1 MAHILIVDDEESLAD
16 GIAEYLQLQGHT
28 AVVANSLEQAR
39 KAVKKQAPTVVLLDL
54 MLPDGSGLEL
64 FEAFENRTPE
74 KIIIITG
81 HSGVKSIIGSM
92 VGDGVIYMKKPIELR
107 DLDGI
112 LNTLDDEPTESK
124 PGSEHFGLL
133 LGDSPAMQKLYKVI
147 RQVAVTDST
156 VFIQGESG
164 TGKEL
169 VSEAIHKI
177 SEREGKF
184 VPVNCGGLTVDLVSS
199 QLFGHEKG
207 SFTGADQKHAGFF
220 ERAKDGTLFLDEITE
235 MPMEIQTHLL
245 RVLETGSVLRVGSEK
260 ELPVNAR
267 LLAATNRDPLEAVKE
282 GVLRKDLYYRL
293 RVFPLVL
300 PPLRERQGDVTL
312 LATSFMEELNQRNGA
327 EKQLS
332 AEALRRLEQHNWP
345 GNVRELKHTI
355 HRAFIMAES
364 DLVEVPDRFDE
375 DLPGE
380 IEGLSVGRSIADVEK
395 DLIVSTLAHFDG
407 DKTAAAATLGVSLKT
422 LYNRLKAY
430 EDEDIPA

>member
-1 MAHILIVDDEESLAD
+1 MAHILIVDDEESLAT
-16 GIAEYLQLQGHT
+16 GIAEYLQLQGHSADT
-28 AVVANSLEQAR
+28 ANSLKEAR
-39 KAVKKQAPTVVLLDL
+39 QAVKEKLPTVLLLDL

-64 FEAFENRTPE
+64 FDAFENHTPE

-81 HSGVKSIIGSM
+81 HTGVKSIIGSM

-112 LNTLDDEPTESK
+112 LNTLNDAPPEYT

-133 LGDSPAMQKLYKVI
+133 LGDSPAMQKLYKTI

-169 VSEAIHKI
+169 VAEAIHKL
-177 SEREGKF
+177 SGREGKF

-207 SFTGADQKHAGFF
+207 SFTGADKQHAGFF
-220 ERAKDGTLFLDEITE
+220 ERAGNGTLFLDEITE

-245 RVLETGSVLRVGSEK
+245 RVLETGRVLRVGSEQ

-267 LLAATNRDPLEAVKE
+267 LLAATNRDPAEAVDE
-282 GVLRKDLYYRL
+282 RTLRKDLYYRL

-300 PPLRERQGDVTL
+300 PPLRERKGDVTL
-312 LATSFMEELNQRNGA
+312 LATSFMQEINQRNNTD
-327 EKQLS
+327 KQLS
-332 AEALRRLEQHNWP
+332 NEALRRLEQHSWP
-345 GNVRELKHTI
+345 GNVRELKHAI
-355 HRAFIMAES
+355 HRAYIMAES
-364 DLVEVPDRFDE
+364 DLVEMPERFDD

-380 IEGLSVGRSIADVEK
+380 IEGLSVGRSIADVER
-395 DLIVSTLAHFDG
+395 DLIMSTLEHFDG
-407 DKTAAAATLGVSLKT
+407 DKNAAAATLGISLKT
-422 LYNRLKAY
+422 LYNRLKSY
-430 EDEDIPA
+430 EDEGSPV

>member
-1 MAHILIVDDEESLAD
+1 MAHILIVDDEESLAA

-28 AVVANSLEQAR
+28 AVVANSLEEAR
-39 KAVKKQAPTVVLLDL
+39 KAVKKQPPAVLLLDL

-64 FEAFENRTPE
+64 FDAFEKHAPE

-92 VGDGVIYMKKPIELR
+92 VGDGVLYMKKPIELR

-112 LNTLDDEPTESK
+112 LNTVDDEPPEST

-133 LGDSPAMQKLYKVI
+133 LGDSPAMQKLYKII

-169 VSEAIHKI
+169 VAEAIHKL
-177 SEREGKF
+177 SERAGKF
-184 VPVNCGGLTVDLVSS
+184 VPVNCGGLTIDLVSS

-245 RVLETGSVLRVGSEK
+245 RVLETGSVLRVGSEQ

-267 LLAATNRDPLEAVKE
+267 LLAATNRDPAEAVRE
-282 GVLRKDLYYRL
+282 GTLRKDLYYRL

-300 PPLRERQGDVTL
+300 PPLRERRGDVTL
-312 LATSFMEELNQRNGA
+312 LARCFMEELNKRNKTN
-327 EKQLS
+327 KQLS
-332 AEALRRLEQHNWP
+332 TEALRRLEQHSWP

-364 DLVEVPDRFDE
+364 DLVEVPERFDE

-380 IEGLSVGRSIADVEK
+380 IEGMSVGRSIADVER
-395 DLIVSTLAHFDG
+395 DLIVSTLEHFDG

-430 EDEDIPA
+430 EVEESPV